1 MLNKQ
6 NNLGSRVAAALLCT
20 EFLPGAVIE
29 VEEVDGV
36 VTLIGTISSQEGRT
50 TAEALA
56 QEQMGVIRVVNNLV
70 VSVHP
75 GQDSY
80 FRRF

>member
-1 MLNKQ
+1 MLKKQ

-29 VEEVDGV
+29 VDEAGGV
-36 VTLIGTISSQEGRT
+36 VTLMGTISSQEGKA

-70 VSVHP
+70 VPVH
-75 GQDSY
+75 QDQDTY
-80 FRRF
+80 FTRF